1 MKIISNENIAGSVN
15 NMWQVAKII
24 ILDPYANAEEKD
36 DPRKKD
42 L

>member
-24 ILDPYANAEEKD
+24 VLDPHICVEED
-36 DPRKKD
+36 KKNI
-42 L
+42 